1 MKWLKH
7 AFALSDGEPTEPTAS
22 QQDAIDRILQEVVDR
37 RMTVPAAMLLET
49 CRPLNF
55 VGSQLLVFFS
65 PLMKIALGVQAQD
78 DFARFLER
86 RGSIDYLLD
95 RLESCS
101 QKDLKPTDDHPSE
114 ATASQTHRS
123 AT

>member
-7 AFALSDGEPTEPTAS
+7 AFALSDGESAEPTAS
-22 QQDAIDRILQEVVDR
+22 QREAIDRILQEVVRR
-37 RMTVPAAMLLET
+37 RMTVPAVMLLET
-49 CRPLNF
+49 CRPLNY

-65 PLMKIALGVQAQD
+65 PLMKIALGTQAQD

-95 RLESCS
+95 RLESFS
-101 QKDLKPTDDHPSE
+101 GKGSEPTDDTTPE
-114 ATASQTHRS
+114 TTASQTGD
-123 AT
+123 